1 MGRMTTTITLTQGQR
16 IRYAREAAGL
26 DQDELAELLHIS
38 RPALSAWERDK
49 NKRGVSFN
57 DLEAVAKHTGFNVQ
71 FFLDKKATFTSTLTD
86 WELCDADVTP
96 ASPQV
101 DGQMSLLAA

>member
-1 MGRMTTTITLTQGQR
+1 MPEITLTQGQR

-26 DQDELAELLHIS
+26 EQEQLAELLHVS

-57 DLEAVAKHTGFNVQ
+57 DLQAIATHTGMPLE
-71 FFLDKKATFTSTLTD
+71 FFLGGDVRFAALTD
-86 WELCDADVTP
+86 
-96 ASPQV
+96 
-101 DGQMSLLAA
+101 SLTAREGCLAALYAMPSLFSRDDYLAAA